1 VSQSRVDALF
11 REHGVD
17 VLAYALRRTDPGTAE
32 DVVAEVFLIAW
43 RRIDRVPQSEPVLWL
58 YAVARRVLANQRRA
72 AHRRAALVAVLGPLT
87 SRHEAEPEPA
97 GSALT
102 AALRRLR
109 PDDREVLMLTAWEG
123 LDASRVAAVLGC
135 TPQAV
140 HTRLHRAR
148 ARLRAELDREIQ
160 EVSVA

>member
-11 REHGVD
+11 REHGAD
-17 VLAYALRRTDPGTAE
+17 LLAYALRRTDAGIAE

-43 RRIDRVPQSEPVLWL
+43 RRIDRVPQIEPVLWL
-58 YAVARRVLANQRRA
+58 YGVARRVLANQRRA
-72 AHRRAALVAVLGPLT
+72 AHRREALVAVLRPLAA
-87 SRHEAEPEPA
+87 RDDGDPQAG

-102 AALRRLR
+102 VALGRLR

-123 LDASRVAAVLGC
+123 LDASRAAAVLGC